1 MTTGRAA
8 RVRAGER
15 PLFTADEEAVQ
26 ASHVQ
31 QHMSGSSDLVDDMVA
46 GVAAA
51 IDADHEAGARGISL
65 RKTLMQVGGGD
76 EQTVRKNEMRVTVML
91 RDEGYVSRKNRW
103 DESKTMTTRWFFGPV
118 LLGVP
123 WFPIVPMKVRLLLMT
138 LLLELSTT
146 TAVQRVT
153 MENHGTPRSTDHS
166 QKRSL
171 SGLRSR
177 SPVCTARRCVA
188 RRVGAPRS
196 GISLPR
202 ASIT

>member
-1 MTTGRAA
+1 MDRDGMETWMNRWRASLWAQALA

-15 PLFTADEEAVQ
+15 PLFTAEEEAVQ
-26 ASHVQ
+26 AGHVQ

-103 DESKTMTTRWFFGPV
+103 DESKTMTTRWFYGPV
-118 LLGVP
+118 LLGAPRCSVVSHCTDESSVVVNDP
-123 WFPIVPMKVRLLLMT
+123 PIGAINNNSSAEGYNGKPR
-138 LLLELSTT
+138 TT
-146 TAVQRVT
+146 TD
-153 MENHGTPRSTDHS
+153 HGS
-166 QKRSL
+166 QPETEDPGRF
-171 SGLRSR
+171 R
-177 SPVCTARRCVA
+177 
-188 RRVGAPRS
+188 
-196 GISLPR
+196 
-202 ASIT
+202 